1 MFEASQK
8 VYSPNLNSTKILK
21 FRVLCRRLFE
31 HNSKELVGT
40 YLEIPDSDTSTVV
53 MDQII
58 GDVVNTATQAKST
71 PTPTIKKKRKEQK
84 LVRQTLF

>member
-1 MFEASQK
+1 M
-8 VYSPNLNSTKILK
+8 
-21 FRVLCRRLFE
+21 LCRRLFE

-58 GDVVNTATQAKST
+58 GDVVNTATQANRIA
-71 PTPTIKKKRKEQK
+71 PTLVVKKKRKDPK
-84 LVRQTLF
+84 MVSLY